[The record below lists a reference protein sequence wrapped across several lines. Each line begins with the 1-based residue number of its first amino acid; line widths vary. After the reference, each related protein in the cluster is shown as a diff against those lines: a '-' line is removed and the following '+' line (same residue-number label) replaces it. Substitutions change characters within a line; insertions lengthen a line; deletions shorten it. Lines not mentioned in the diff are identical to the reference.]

1 MKTPSLLTLLL
12 AGLFLT
18 SCASFERD
26 WKQSVADYEAGKIS
40 APAGPWNR
48 DLDDLHERSHRQPPR
63 SRDPVGEKA
72 CGSYDFRYHATWK
85 RILSG
90 TYTVAYPVKKSG
102 GVYKVD
108 GEQNLGIFRTF
119 RHRATIDRNSFEA
132 TYSNNKGRTRYL
144 FDEAAG
150 VNRRARG
157 GRDGGLR
164 DDLAIRGCPR

>member
-1 MKTPSLLTLLL
+1 MAFHDPANHDPMKTPTLLPLLL

-26 WKQSVADYEAGKIS
+26 WKQSVADYEAGKVS
-40 APAGPWNR
+40 APAGPWTGTWTTSTNGHTGNLR
-48 DLDDLHERSHRQPPR
+48 ALVTPS
-63 SRDPVGEKA
+63 EKKP
-72 CGSYDFRYHATWK
+72 GSYDFRYHATWK

-108 GEQNLGIFRTF
+108 GEQNLGLFGTF

-132 TYSNNKGRTRYL
+132 TYSNDKSELGTFSMKRP
-144 FDEAAG
+144 D
-150 VNRRARG
+150 
-157 GRDGGLR
+157 
-164 DDLAIRGCPR
+164 